1 MSLTVTDPSPAIPVT
16 INFSLLQNCPACES
30 LWQGEPIPPEQQHL
44 FGDKQWFSRVF
55 AIYDQRVDGTVA
67 WQCPDCNTCW
77 DRETG
82 KRRDGFNLDRLK
94 RDNWRNGAKE

>member
-1 MSLTVTDPSPAIPVT
+1 
-16 INFSLLQNCPACES
+16 
-30 LWQGEPIPPEQQHL
+30 
-44 FGDKQWFSRVF
+44 
-55 AIYDQRVDGTVA
+55 VA

-94 RDNWRNGAKE
+94 RDNWNGLLRSRS